1 MYVTAI
7 CQEFLTIIENC
18 PNRLKRRINTVTIYK
33 VNEMLIFILF
43 TIFAP
48 STRVEICLVYLWY
61 ILNRV
66 LYYCDG
72 EIADGNSC

>member
-1 MYVTAI
+1 
-7 CQEFLTIIENC
+7 
-18 PNRLKRRINTVTIYK
+18 
-33 VNEMLIFILF
+33 MLIFILF

-61 ILNRV
+61 ILNIV